1 MLSATAVGCVFA
13 AGEASAQTLQQAL
26 TQAYEANPDLQ
37 AARASQRA
45 LDENYVQARAGFGPQ
60 VNATLAGQYTKSQG
74 SVLGIPT
81 NIENDSGNG
90 TVSLDQPLYTGGRV
104 TAQVQQALRDIEAGR
119 ERLRI
124 IEAQVMLATIQAYS
138 NVRRDQ
144 QALAIRQE
152 TLQAYR
158 DQVTEITRRM
168 QEGELTRTD
177 VAQVQFLLENEQS
190 QVANAQAQLQA
201 SRAAYRAV
209 VGQYPETL
217 EPESMLPGLPAT
229 LEQALQTAAATN
241 PAVRE
246 AFALEQSSREG
257 VNAARAA
264 FLPNIGFRASLGY
277 VGPLEPFETDL
288 YDRGF
293 TGTLTVTQPLFSAGV
308 RQSFVRQARALNDSD
323 KNAIVGAE
331 RIMVQNVTDS
341 WNQMTTARGNAAS
354 STAAVRTAR
363 VVLEGTQIEYRADF
377 RSTYE
382 VLNARERLAA
392 AQLFLLDTQQ
402 QEFLA
407 SARLLASIGKLEAAN
422 LVSGVKTYDPT
433 VNFDDVKNSGAL
445 PTDYI
450 ARLLDSLPII
460 KPAE

>member
-1 MLSATAVGCVFA
+1 MLSATAIGSVVA
-13 AGEASAQTLQQAL
+13 AGEASAQTLEQAL
-26 TQAYEANPDLQ
+26 TQAYDSNPDLQ
-37 AARASQRA
+37 SARANQRA
-45 LDENYVQARAGFGPQ
+45 LDESYVQARAGFGPQ
-60 VNATLAGQYTKSQG
+60 VNLSLNGQYTNSQG
-74 SVLGIPT
+74 TVLGLPT
-81 NIENDSGNG
+81 IIENDSGNG
-90 TVSLDQPLYTGGRV
+90 TVSVDQPLYTGGRV
-104 TAQVQQALRDIEAGR
+104 SAQVQQALRDVEAGR

-124 IEAQVMLATIQAYS
+124 IEAQVMLATIQAFS

-144 QALAIRQE
+144 QAVAIRQE

-177 VAQVQFLLENEQS
+177 VAQVQFLFENEQS

-209 VGQYPETL
+209 VGQYPEML
-217 EPESMLPGLPAT
+217 EPEPVLPGLPQT
-229 LEQALQTAAATN
+229 IDQALQVAEGAN

-246 AFALEQSSREG
+246 ANALEQSSREA

-264 FLPNIGFRASLGY
+264 FLPNVGVRASLGY

-293 TGTLTVTQPLFSAGV
+293 TGSVTITQPLFSAGV
-308 RQSFVRQARALNDSD
+308 RSSFVRQARAVNESD
-323 KNAIVGAE
+323 RNAIVGAE
-331 RIMVQNVTDS
+331 RVMVQSVTDS
-341 WNQMTTARGNAAS
+341 WNAMTTARNNRES
-354 STAAVRTAR
+354 SSAAVRTAR

-407 SARLLASIGKLEAAN
+407 SARLLASIGRLEAGN
-422 LVSGVKTYDPT
+422 LVGGLRVYDPAQ
-433 VNFDDVKNSGAL
+433 NFDDVKNKGAL

-460 KPAE
+460 KPEE